1 MIGERFRRATRQ
13 SPCVFNV
20 LPTTLLK
27 ATFIILPLVP
37 AFFIDIANALLIG
50 LFVR

>member
-13 SPCVFNV
+13 SPCVFQCLTNY
-20 LPTTLLK
+20 LLK